1 MQNYLWVFP
10 TNHLDS
16 NDNQVTTENLSNSYK
31 NTTNEHITEPN
42 EYKAWFR
49 WFLCQPT
56 RKWISLHSIRGR
68 LHFIQIYIQCYITQ
82 YVWGL

>member
-1 MQNYLWVFP
+1 MQNSLWVFA

-16 NDNQVTTENLSNSYK
+16 NDNQVPTKNLNNSYK

-56 RKWISLHSIRGR
+56 RKWISLHSIRGGSISSR
-68 LHFIQIYIQCYITQ
+68 FTSNVILPNTSED
-82 YVWGL
+82 